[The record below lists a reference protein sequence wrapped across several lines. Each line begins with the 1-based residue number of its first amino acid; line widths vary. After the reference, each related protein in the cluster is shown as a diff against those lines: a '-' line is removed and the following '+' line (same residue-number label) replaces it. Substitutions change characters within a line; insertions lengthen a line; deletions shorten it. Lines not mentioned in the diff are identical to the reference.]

1 MWPFTVILFVS
12 IGSHMICQ
20 LSELVSINCR
30 ARAIPLVADERQ
42 QRRCLLKKNNDL
54 EVEDV
59 RESEFRDFTSISRD
73 IFSRFPSKNGNQ
85 GSQSTDPHPRT
96 STSHA
101 KQQHCTSTQVHVL
114 GSPRKRRSSG
124 VHNWK
129 LGERSGFSGYT
140 IYFWRTPFSGRFS
153 IISDVIDDKFIEL
166 QPGRATFVSVVNLRV
181 SAVSKCFQKRFVFF
195 MIRRNSSSFTY
206 GNHAQKGGVNWDH
219 PLKQGEDQRYL
230 KPRKFSS

>member
-1 MWPFTVILFVS
+1 M
-12 IGSHMICQ
+12 
-20 LSELVSINCR
+20 SENLNFEISPTFRVTF
-30 ARAIPLVADERQ
+30 
-42 QRRCLLKKNNDL
+42 L
-54 EVEDV
+54 ED
-59 RESEFRDFTSISRD
+59 SRL
-73 IFSRFPSKNGNQ
+73 PSKNGKQ
-85 GSQSTDPHPRT
+85 GSRSTDPHPRT

-140 IYFWRTPFSGRFS
+140 IGFWRTPFSGRFS
-153 IISDVIDDKFIEL
+153 MISDVIDDKFIEL
-166 QPGRATFVSVVNLRV
+166 QPGTATFVSVVNLRV

-206 GNHAQKGGVNWDH
+206 GNHAQKGGVTWDH

-230 KPRKFSS
+230 KSPSFC